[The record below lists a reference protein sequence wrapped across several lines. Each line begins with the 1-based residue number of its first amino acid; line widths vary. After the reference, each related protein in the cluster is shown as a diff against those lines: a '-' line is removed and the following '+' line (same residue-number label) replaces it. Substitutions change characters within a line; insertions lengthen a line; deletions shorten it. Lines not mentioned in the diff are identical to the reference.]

1 MIFALGFLLASLCA
15 LFVLPAVNARAAR
28 LARQRMASLFPLTSV
43 EIAAEKDYLRA
54 QFAVERR
61 QLERRVQAIGAT
73 KHADMA
79 TIGARIMEA
88 AALARTVTEREA
100 TLTVKDSEIAAALG
114 ERDRVAH
121 DLQASRDE
129 FAVGTSTLQ
138 VLEDAHREL
147 LDDFLKARRQRDPV
161 MVEGTTTFDP
171 SSSAGEETGL
181 APKDGAGRTPND
193 LTARIAALEAERES
207 LRASLAAAE
216 QALARA
222 ADGGMRETAA
232 LRDSITA
239 VADAL
244 VRGERL
250 PSVAAFPITT
260 PPPKASTAL
269 ETSPA
274 SKTS

>member
-28 LARQRMASLFPLTSV
+28 LARQRMAALFPLTRV

-79 TIGARIMEA
+79 TIGTRTLEV
-88 AALARTVTEREA
+88 AALARTVGEREA
-100 TLTVKDSEIAAALG
+100 ALTVKDGETAAALR
-114 ERDRVAH
+114 ERDRVAQ

-138 VLEDAHREL
+138 VLEDAHRAL
-147 LDDFLKARRQRDPV
+147 LDDFLRARRQRDSITAV
-161 MVEGTTTFDP
+161 ATTPFDP
-171 SSSAGEETGL
+171 ASTTDTTPASR
-181 APKDGAGRTPND
+181 DGAGGTPPGD
-193 LTARIAALEAERES
+193 AEAKIAALEAERES
-207 LRASLAAAE
+207 LRASLATAE
-216 QALARA
+216 MALAQA
-222 ADGGMRETAA
+222 ADGSARDHAA
-232 LRDSITA
+232 LRDSIAA

-250 PSVAAFPITT
+250 PSVTAFPIS
-260 PPPKASTAL
+260 ATA
-269 ETSPA
+269 P
-274 SKTS
+274 KTS

>member
-1 MIFALGFLLASLCA
+1 MIETIMIFALGFLLASLCA
-15 LFVLPAVNARAAR
+15 LFILPAVNARAAR

-79 TIGARIMEA
+79 TIGVRTLEA

-100 TLTVKDSEIAAALG
+100 TLTVKDGEIAAALG
-114 ERDRVAH
+114 ERDRVAQ
-121 DLQASRDE
+121 DLQVSRDE

-138 VLEDAHREL
+138 VLEDAHRAL
-147 LDDFLKARRQRDPV
+147 LDDFLRARRQRDSVTAETMAAIDPV
-161 MVEGTTTFDP
+161 SATDTTLASREEATGTPPGDV
-171 SSSAGEETGL
+171 A
-181 APKDGAGRTPND
+181 
-193 LTARIAALEAERES
+193 ARIAALEAERES
-207 LRASLAAAE
+207 LRSRLAAAE
-216 QALARA
+216 TDLARA
-222 ADGGMRETAA
+222 SDAGARETAA

-250 PSVAAFPITT
+250 PSVTAFPIST
-260 PPPKASTAL
+260 PAA
-269 ETSPA
+269 
-274 SKTS
+274 KTS